1 MRPIAQMKMVRSA
14 RAALLHNST
23 TGVMPCVDAWAE
35 SDSDGNGDRCA
46 DGESDHDATHVS
58 DADAERRKV
67 RRRRRSPRFPEG
79 DDAARSNEKVKTDAF
94 ALVRRSITTRDI
106 SRD

>member
-1 MRPIAQMKMVRSA
+1 
-14 RAALLHNST
+14 
-23 TGVMPCVDAWAE
+23 
-35 SDSDGNGDRCA
+35 
-46 DGESDHDATHVS
+46 
-58 DADAERRKV
+58 V